1 MSSFPG
7 LSHPSPLAVVGV
19 VLLVFTTFYR
29 YRLWR
34 AQPQSFPPGPP
45 PLPIIGNLLD
55 VPKSMSAKEYDVLSK
70 TYGECL
76 QHLDHHCRPLTVLL
90 GDVVH
95 LSVFGQHIVLLGSLE
110 AAVELLDKRSSNY
123 SDKPTSAMADL

>member
-1 MSSFPG
+1 MTIRLDLLPG
-7 LSHPSPLAVVGV
+7 LVLAGLAFVVFLGV
-19 VLLVFTTFYR
+19 VKSGLNRR
-29 YRLWR
+29 Y
-34 AQPQSFPPGPP
+34 PPGPKGW
-45 PLPIIGNLLD
+45 PIIGNLLD
-55 VPKSMSAKEYDVLSK
+55 VPKSMSAKEYGALSK

-76 QHLDHHCRPLTVLL
+76 QHLDHQCRPLSILL